1 MIKELK
7 WTNELIE
14 IMIYHSINQINYIP
28 NIIYLGSVPI
38 MVNHEI
44 SEATGQ
50 IAAILGPWN
59 MI

>member
-1 MIKELK
+1 
-7 WTNELIE
+7 
-14 IMIYHSINQINYIP
+14 MIYHSINQINYIP